1 MRKIFIALLA
11 LLASISIFALELDVE
26 TAVNMAAENNYKVK
40 NNTDTE
46 LRDSASRR
54 SRHAN

>member
-26 TAVNMAAENNYKVK
+26 TAVNMAAENN
-40 NNTDTE
+40 
-46 LRDSASRR
+46 
-54 SRHAN
+54 